1 MEKEIWN
8 PTTLMGPLP
17 VVLVSCGTMEN
28 ANVFTVAWTG
38 IVNTKPA
45 MTYISVQPSRLS
57 HGMIESSGEFVIN
70 LCSADMVRSLD
81 LCGVKSGREVNK
93 MEKCS
98 FHLQKMKYVKAPGIQ
113 ECPICIECRVEN
125 KISLGSHDMFL
136 SVIKAVHVRKDLID
150 SKGALQIEK
159 ADLISFAH
167 GKYYRL
173 TEPIGSFGFSV
184 RKKTSRR
191 KLTGNYQKSIKK
203 ALE

>member
-1 MEKEIWN
+1 
-8 PTTLMGPLP
+8 MGPLP

-113 ECPICIECRVEN
+113 ECPICLECRVEN